1 MIMKWNLNLCWSCLL
16 AGGILA
22 AGMAVAQDSVRP
34 ILPGDVLVINVAE
47 ELDMKQNLRV
57 PTDGKI
63 TYWLLDPVIVT
74 NKSVAE
80 VRQILYTML
89 DKDYIIKPAI
99 SVEVSEYVKHYINIT
114 GSFVMQ
120 GRKEIPAERAIDIMD
135 AIALGGGFSPR
146 ADKDK
151 IILRRK
157 GQVTTYSKKQLDKAY
172 ATGERVMIEPD
183 DTLEVRE
190 SIL

>member
-1 MIMKWNLNLCWSCLL
+1 MKRCLKFGLALLL
-16 AGGILA
+16 AGGA
-22 AGMAVAQDSVRP
+22 SFAQDSVRR
-34 ILPGDVLVINVAE
+34 IVAGDVLVINVAE
-47 ELDMKQNLRV
+47 ELDMKQNIRV

-63 TYWLLDPVIVT
+63 TYWLLDPVVVT
-74 NKSVAE
+74 NKTVAE
-80 VRQILYTML
+80 VRQQLYTLL

-99 SVEVSEYVKHYINIT
+99 SVEVAEYVKHYINIT

-120 GRKEIPAERAIDIMD
+120 GRKEIPAERPIDIMD

-157 GQVTTYSKKQLDKAY
+157 GQVTTYSKKQLDKLY
-172 ATGERVMIEPD
+172 EQGERVMIEPD

>member
-1 MIMKWNLNLCWSCLL
+1 MIMKLNLNLCWSCLL
-16 AGGILA
+16 SGGILA
-22 AGMAVAQDSVRP
+22 GRMALAQDSIRP

>member
-1 MIMKWNLNLCWSCLL
+1 MKWRFNLCLACLL
-16 AGGILA
+16 TGE
-22 AGMAVAQDSVRP
+22 MALAQDSVRR
-34 ILPGDVLVINVAE
+34 IVPGDMLVINVAE

-114 GSFVMQ
+114 GSFILQ
-120 GRKEIPAERAIDIMD
+120 GRKEIPAERPIDIMD
-135 AIALGGGFSPR
+135 AIALGGGFGPR
-146 ADKDK
+146 ADKGT

-172 ATGERVMIEPD
+172 AKGERVMIEPD

>member
-1 MIMKWNLNLCWSCLL
+1 MKWCLNLGLACLL
-16 AGGILA
+16 AGGVSL
-22 AGMAVAQDSVRP
+22 AQDSVRR
-34 ILPGDVLVINVAE
+34 IVPGDVLVINVAE
-47 ELDMKQNLRV
+47 ELDMKQNIRV

-63 TYWLLDPVIVT
+63 TYWLLDPVVVT
-74 NKSVAE
+74 NKTVAE
-80 VRQILYTML
+80 VRQQLYVLL

-99 SVEVSEYVKHYINIT
+99 SVEVSEYVKHFINIT

-120 GRKEIPAERAIDIMD
+120 GRKEIPAERPIDIMD

-157 GQVTTYSKKQLDKAY
+157 GQVTTYSKKQLDKLY
-172 ATGERVMIEPD
+172 EQGERVMIEPD

-190 SIL
+190 SLL

>member
-1 MIMKWNLNLCWSCLL
+1 MKWRLNLCLSCLL
-16 AGGILA
+16 VGGFA
-22 AGMAVAQDSVRP
+22 SAQDTVRR
-34 ILPGDVLVINVAE
+34 IVPGDVLVINVAE

-63 TYWLLDPVIVT
+63 TYWLLDPVVVT
-74 NKSVAE
+74 NKTVAE
-80 VRQILYTML
+80 VRQHLYTML

-99 SVEVSEYVKHYINIT
+99 SVEVSEYVKHFINIT

-120 GRKEIPAERAIDIMD
+120 GRKEIPAERPIDIMD

-146 ADKDK
+146 ADQSK
-151 IILRRK
+151 IILRRR
-157 GQVTTYSKKQLDKAY
+157 GQVTTYSKKQLDKLY
-172 ATGERVMIEPD
+172 EQGERVMIEPD

>member
-1 MIMKWNLNLCWSCLL
+1 M
-16 AGGILA
+16 
-22 AGMAVAQDSVRP
+22 
-34 ILPGDVLVINVAE
+34 LVINVAE

-80 VRQILYTML
+80 VRQVLYTML

-114 GSFVMQ
+114 GSFILQ
-120 GRKEIPAERAIDIMD
+120 GRKEIPAERPIDIMD

-146 ADKDK
+146 ADKGT

-172 ATGERVMIEPD
+172 AKGERVMIEPD
-183 DTLEVRE
+183 DSLEVRE

>member
-1 MIMKWNLNLCWSCLL
+1 MKWRLNLCLSCVL
-16 AGGILA
+16 ATGLA
-22 AGMAVAQDSVRP
+22 LAQDSVRR
-34 ILPGDVLVINVAE
+34 IVAGDVLVINVAE

-74 NKSVAE
+74 NKTVAE
-80 VRQILYTML
+80 VRQQLYVML

-99 SVEVSEYVKHYINIT
+99 SVEVSKYVKHYINIT
-114 GSFVMQ
+114 GSFLKQ
-120 GRKEIPAERAIDIMD
+120 GRVEIPAERPIDILD
-135 AIALGGGFSPR
+135 AIGLGGGFSPR
-146 ADKDK
+146 ADKNK

-157 GQVTTYSKKQLDKAY
+157 GQVSTYTKKQLDKLY
-172 ATGERVMIEPD
+172 SEGNRVMIEPD
-183 DTLEVRE
+183 DTVEVQE

>member
-1 MIMKWNLNLCWSCLL
+1 
-16 AGGILA
+16 
-22 AGMAVAQDSVRP
+22 MALAQDSVRR
-34 ILPGDVLVINVAE
+34 IVPGDMLVINVAE

-99 SVEVSEYVKHYINIT
+99 SVEVSEYVKHLSLIHI
-114 GSFVMQ
+114 
-120 GRKEIPAERAIDIMD
+120 
-135 AIALGGGFSPR
+135 
-146 ADKDK
+146 
-151 IILRRK
+151 
-157 GQVTTYSKKQLDKAY
+157 
-172 ATGERVMIEPD
+172 
-183 DTLEVRE
+183 
-190 SIL
+190 

>member
-1 MIMKWNLNLCWSCLL
+1 
-16 AGGILA
+16 
-22 AGMAVAQDSVRP
+22 
-34 ILPGDVLVINVAE
+34 
-47 ELDMKQNLRV
+47 
-57 PTDGKI
+57 
-63 TYWLLDPVIVT
+63 
-74 NKSVAE
+74 
-80 VRQILYTML
+80 ML

-99 SVEVSEYVKHYINIT
+99 SVEVSEYVKHFINIT

-120 GRKEIPAERAIDIMD
+120 GRKEIPAERPIDIMD

-146 ADKDK
+146 ADQGK

-157 GQVTTYSKKQLDKAY
+157 GQVTTYSKKQLDKLY
-172 ATGERVMIEPD
+172 AQGERVMIEPD